1 MRKFLRIVASVLAL
15 TVSFTLFAQTDVING
30 TVTSEN
36 GEPLI
41 GAGVLVKGSTTRGV
55 ITDVNG
61 RYSIP
66 ATKGETL
73 VFSSLGYTTKEV
85 ALTGATKVD
94 VVLQEDANMLEE
106 TLVVGYAPMRKSD
119 FTGSIASLKSEEL
132 QKTTPTL
139 GQALVGRVAGVEV
152 RQTDGGP
159 GSGVNIRI
167 RGVNSLTASTAP
179 LYVVDGYP
187 VASDDLINPNDI
199 ESIEIL
205 KDAASAAIYGSRGA
219 SGVVLITTKRGNQ
232 NQKASVTYDFS
243 YGVQTLGYK
252 IDLLNAKEFA
262 ELYVD
267 AHNNSYWAMCQKAGI
282 TYDPKD
288 NNETR
293 VKKLAD
299 AGVKANQGDI
309 GLNPFFWDFN
319 KNDYAATA
327 FMYDTDWQDEVFKPA
342 GVMRHNVTVQGG
354 TKDIRYM
361 ASVGWLDQDGII
373 SPSGHKQL
381 NARINVDAKVNK
393 YLSVSANYALT
404 DAKTRE
410 VKTYG
415 RSNSGGEQSEGG
427 DGMIMGTL
435 VAIPNFP
442 AYIDENTFAGN
453 NTAWVE
459 YTASQANPASLFL
472 SYNTPGNLARSWGE
486 LLGSTW
492 TFNTSENPLVIANDL
507 KIQRNRVRHNVS
519 VSATFEPIKDLKFKA
534 LLGRMWNNEN
544 YSKYRPV
551 SIGAGGTIAYNETL
565 KTSNNYGIKR
575 SNKDEDSLGEFT
587 VNWKKTFG
595 KNHRID
601 ALAGF
606 TIQDHTYEGIGIMAN
621 KFEND
626 RIEDIVATID
636 KTAVQEY
643 GVNRY
648 EYNLLSY
655 LARLNYSYADRY
667 TITGSFRADG
677 SSRFGASSKW
687 GYFPSVSAGW
697 TITNEPFLKN
707 LVDGIVSARLRASWG
722 MSGNNNIGNY
732 ASIATISNG
741 TTAIGNSVV
750 ATSYEGSFVDSG
762 LSWETTKQTNIGLDL
777 GFLNGRINLIANYY
791 NSLSTD
797 VLYSLG
803 IPSISGSTSTTTNLG
818 DSKIRN
824 QGFDI
829 QLDARILE
837 GPVTWTVGTNFSL
850 NRNKVEAISEG
861 VDQIINNTMRS
872 SPTHI
877 TKVGYPIGSLQ
888 GYRTMGIM
896 TEADYQNVLKD
907 RAVYTANGNKFP
919 DGYTLQGPAVP
930 DYGLEYLSPGNVIY
944 NDVNKDNKIDS
955 KDMEIIASPYPDFT
969 GGFNTA
975 LAWNGFDLSVGFAYS
990 VGAHLVNFNDYYC
1003 YNMEG
1008 SGNQYGIVRERYR
1021 SEEQPGNGFVPKA
1034 FRHGNKNTGMK
1045 ISDRYIDTADYL
1057 RLSTACIGYTF
1068 PKALCNKIKLQ
1079 GLRIYVS
1086 GDNLF
1091 TLTNYRGFNP
1101 EVDTYGN
1108 QANRTTKE
1116 QKSNGNLMPG
1126 FDWGTYPVSRIIT
1139 GGVKITF

>member
-1 MRKFLRIVASVLAL
+1 MKRILGLVASFCLFVMASFSLA
-15 TVSFTLFAQTDVING
+15 AQNDVIKG
-30 TVTSEN
+30 TVVSSN
-36 GEPLI
+36 GEPII
-41 GAGVLVKGSTTRGV
+41 GAGVVVKGAPGRGV
-55 ITDVNG
+55 ITDANG
-61 RYSIP
+61 KYSIP
-66 ATKGETL
+66 AAKGETL
-73 VFSSLGYTTKEV
+73 EFSCIGFAAQEV
-85 ALTGATKVD
+85 LLTGATKVD
-94 VVLQEDANMLEE
+94 VVLSEDTTFIEE
-106 TLVVGYAPMRKSD
+106 TIVVGYAPMRKSD
-119 FTGSIASLKSEEL
+119 FTGSIASVKSDEL
-132 QKTTPTL
+132 QKSSPTL

-219 SGVVLITTKRGNQ
+219 SGVVLITTKRGND
-232 NQKASVTYDFS
+232 NQKASVTYDIS
-243 YGVQTLGYK
+243 YGIQTLGYK

-267 AHNNSYWAMCQKAGI
+267 AHNNTYWAFCQKAGI
-282 TYDPKD
+282 AYNPND

-293 VKKLAD
+293 LQRLAA
-299 AGVKANQGDI
+299 AGVKGSQGDL
-309 GLNPFFWDFN
+309 GLNPFFWDFS

-327 FMYDTDWQDEVFKPA
+327 FMYDTDWQNEVFKAA
-342 GVMRHNVTVQGG
+342 GMMRHNVSVQGG
-354 TKDIRYM
+354 TKDIKYM
-361 ASVGWLDQDGII
+361 ASLGWLDQDGII
-373 SPSGHKQL
+373 APSGHKQL
-381 NARINVDAKVNK
+381 NGRINVDAKVNK
-393 YLSVSANYALT
+393 YLTISANYSLT

-415 RSNSGGEQSEGG
+415 RSNAGGEYKEGG
-427 DGMIMGTL
+427 DGLVQGTL

-453 NTAWVE
+453 NAAWVE
-459 YTASQANPASLFL
+459 PTSSQAQPASLFL

-486 LLGSTW
+486 LMSTW
-492 TFNTSENPLVIANDL
+492 NMNSSESPLVIANDL
-507 KIQRNRVRHNVS
+507 KINRQRTRHNLS
-519 VSATFEPIKDLKFKA
+519 VSATVEPIKDLKIKA
-534 LLGRMWNNEN
+534 MIGRMWNNQI

-565 KTSNNYGIKR
+565 KTSYNYAIKDFT
-575 SNKDEDSLGEFT
+575 KDEDSLGEFT
-587 VNWKKTFG
+587 VNWKKNFG
-595 KNHRID
+595 KNHRVD

-606 TIQDHTYEGIGIMAN
+606 TIQDHKYEGMGIMAT

-626 RIEDIVATID
+626 RIEDIVATTD
-636 KTAVQEY
+636 KNAVQEY
-643 GVNRY
+643 SVNRY

-655 LARLNYSYADRY
+655 LARVNYSYADRY
-667 TITGSFRADG
+667 TVTASFRADG

-687 GYFPSVSAGW
+687 GYFPSISAGW
-697 TITNEPFLKN
+697 TLSNEPFLKSA
-707 LVDGIVSARLRASWG
+707 LDGIMTARLRASWG

-741 TTAIGNSVV
+741 TTAIGNNIV
-750 ATSYEGSFVDSG
+750 ATSYEGSFVDAG

-777 GFLNGRINLIANYY
+777 GFFNGRINLIANYY

-824 QGFDI
+824 QGIDI

-850 NRNKVEAISEG
+850 NRNKVEAITEG
-861 VDQIINNTMRS
+861 VNEIINNTMRS

-877 TKVGYPIGSLQ
+877 TRVGYPIGSLQ

-896 TEADYQNVLKD
+896 SEADYQNVLKD
-907 RAVYTANGNKFP
+907 RAVYTGNGNKFP
-919 DGYTLQGPAVP
+919 AGYVLQGPAVP

-944 NDVNKDNKIDS
+944 NDVNGDNKIDS
-955 KDMEIIASPYPDFT
+955 KDMEIIASPYPAFT
-969 GGFNTA
+969 GGFNTSVS
-975 LAWNGFDLSVGFAYS
+975 WKGFDASVGFTYS

-1008 SGNQYGIVRERYR
+1008 SGNQYGVVRERYR
-1021 SEEQPGNGFVPKA
+1021 SEEQPGNGFVPRA

-1045 ISDRYIDTADYL
+1045 ISDRYIDKADYL
-1057 RLSTACIGYTF
+1057 RLSTASIGYNF
-1068 PKALCNKIKLQ
+1068 PKQLCSKIKVQ
-1079 GLRIYVS
+1079 ALRVYVT

-1108 QANRTTKE
+1108 QANRTATE
-1116 QKSNGNLMPG
+1116 TKSNGNLMPG

-1139 GGVKITF
+1139 VGAKVTF